1 MGDPRT
7 TAQRRRLMTMNP
19 RNRGRRGAALIIVIA
34 IMTILLAIALTFFTN
49 ANIEVGIS
57 LNVENTARVGFI
69 QDAATA
75 IAQASLNQDL
85 VHNASATSLDHP
97 WRSLY
102 SGTAFAG
109 KPWAR
114 YRGQGMGMNNDGTRQ
129 PGMPEFNLSGL
140 DGIYIKFQDGIV
152 EPLFQGSRSKQ
163 WLFIPRY
170 QGPSST
176 TGGRNALVLY
186 DCVKLVDENGED
198 VANSVADYL
207 TYLND
212 LNTQLAP
219 RGFYLAYYS
228 GLDTDACL
236 RDQFGAQGFA
246 ALPKVT
252 DNDVPFVTSAVFG
265 RVLDADGNPVFDIT
279 DDDAQ
284 QYPTEQVANFADVDN
299 DGDGKTDSIWI
310 PIPIDLYFTDDGVD
324 NNLSGWT
331 DEQQDNGLN
340 DDGNVEAG
348 DMVINDAL
356 VYYQGDDTTPKAFND
371 PDEAIESAVFAYYA
385 GDDGLDNDGDGIVDD
400 ADPDENGSGPN
411 RGLFLTAPLPGVS
424 FYLDLNADGVAY
436 DLVPDEATYQG
447 RISAGDSP
455 AQALAASLKP
465 LRMILP
471 PVVRVLKDG
480 VAVELGAQNVDTIDN
495 DYDLVVNDY
504 SAYCYV
510 GPNTLPGNFR
520 PPFEA
525 FFDTSGY
532 FITTASDDTFNSYL
546 SIYDQNNPA
555 TAIWQVTTLPPDG
568 YYATWRAP
576 GNWFQP
582 VPTPLQLTTDA
593 NGARTFADVAR
604 VIGDPVLFSKA
615 RKKAFIEINGG
626 AFDINADGAP
636 DYSFSPR
643 IVHLRAAS
651 GSPDGS
657 LDLNNQD
664 EFMSAI
670 HVTSSGE
677 PVCELAGRAA
687 ILINDEAS
695 KVNLNVAGAFTYN
708 DEYPNAIDGTAVPF
722 RTGPLARA
730 SLGEGAS
737 PAEWETRMLPGLD
750 EVGAAA
756 IAAGRLGSPDQG
768 AGLAVHGQG
777 GSRPDVPNA
786 PKMFGN
792 PASDYAEAISP
803 NAGLDYSFDAGLP
816 GYGRVDDNADAL
828 LRALNGGDDDGDGLI
843 DEGLYLPALSRYPL
857 TTGTA
862 TGYFAFYPF
871 YTYSTYDAPLSGDAI
886 DLLAYGETL
895 AGDTPGSIDTD
906 ADGGDAYAWNLR
918 EEIRRYLRY
927 ANRLGNLEG
936 IDDPAEFQITAALR
950 NIAAERDSTNNNAT
964 NGNTGTGT
972 IDEAGELG
980 DRVYTDINV
989 EELAQRTGLGQ
1000 AAIRRV
1006 QRLVTAFSSDRNS
1019 RFVTTADGALRALN
1033 RIDYNYATPQQLA
1046 ATLLLQGDF
1055 HSSATRTIDDADGN
1069 EQRQVGKRFVDN
1081 NDIVYNTNAYYG
1093 GLRVAGVNRRA
1104 PDPTSDPLS
1113 TPGFVNYWPDHR
1125 GDAVTGGVMFV
1136 RESPTSSGFLPTTSG
1151 PAHEIPSDAL
1161 LDALQL
1167 AVNIV
1172 DNTDRDHLPHR
1183 LTMENYDTTSTTAEA
1198 DTFVSWPTET
1208 SLNARERIPVDQ
1220 LLPTEKIGNYLTN
1233 VLDLLPKTIQAV
1245 DTWWAQYVAGAAN
1258 PSGQRR
1264 AEQRHF
1270 SYTAAGSE
1278 AIKINE
1284 LMVRPTRR
1292 VETEMIRASV
1302 LDKSVGEVE
1311 FLDVGE
1317 LIAQEPYDPFVVADP
1332 SAVPSAFVGN
1342 LDTVR
1347 FDPAPAFD
1355 LNQDLDFE
1363 SDPLPDFDLTR
1374 QDFLSLIDRSAR
1386 FDLADPSQ
1394 VNLTWLPQFDTTR
1407 PVTLGDEV
1415 SIGITETTPST
1426 QVVDRS
1432 DNVQFEVSD
1441 IVQFIVRGPQYDPED
1456 PFSQPAGLPAGR
1468 YYLTVN
1474 TTDPD
1479 GAVTVLDGD
1488 ALQYSIKYVP
1498 VASIKIDKGSN
1509 DITTDG
1515 TILGD
1520 IYQRLNTAASNV
1532 DPIYADFVRD
1542 HFVNV
1547 PAAHVAGSDVPSS
1560 TTYGEGRVPGWVF
1573 LDGTPAGVF
1582 EPGYFA
1588 DGGGPGLL
1596 AAPASGATH
1605 TVVVPPYSPGNTG
1618 YALCIAFRRNPN
1630 YVGPN
1635 SRISLNFLDFQQQPD
1650 HEYIEL
1656 TNTSQ
1661 DAVALD
1667 GWKLEVGIPMPPAV
1681 PDFTDDDPHKSI
1693 WQIPAGTTIAPGGTL
1708 LLGFDVFDGFQEDQG
1723 AAYRKLDS
1731 APTAAPGDYL
1741 PVFNVIG
1748 HNGMGLAGWDGAP
1761 ADQPYGPNVANVTT
1775 PNFRDVSYLE
1785 NTPAN
1790 AIYEYQDMFA
1800 PLGRFYDPT
1809 GSVFRRGT
1817 DDRFRDPGDDSILN
1831 MAIDYVDRD
1840 GDGLS
1845 SFFLA
1850 AQSPVLRLD
1859 GFAFPPIGV
1868 SPLDFAGNPAQN
1880 DFPSLNK
1887 TFAELNGAGMTRQA
1901 LRTIDAVADDA
1912 LLENEAII
1920 STQPPA
1926 LTRQLLANQYAIAN
1940 QPAYLVNTSEADD
1953 RSPNKPWDRIVQ
1965 LTCIQTRRDNDNSGF
1980 HSGGFT
1986 APMYSNGR
1994 SRNLENVYG
2003 ATEVDD
2009 IADLVLRGGFLPDY
2023 PEHDGH
2029 DNDGDGAYLLR
2040 KTLCEESDPLLEDGF
2055 PFDYVPGT
2063 LDKDMIDN
2071 DLNGVIDERGVGYEL
2086 PDSTGDTDDCIY
2098 PGTVGAGD
2106 EILPDPTR
2114 SEGVDEGNLFQP
2126 ISESVFLASG
2136 LRNSIIANRDEN
2148 PRRYGVG
2155 SFEAGLLPAVFLNNR
2170 GLYTSL
2176 AESQFQVDSETLDT
2190 DQGDTLV
2197 EPIFENDVDP
2207 NLGFRGIPEA
2217 YIAIPARTELSF
2229 ADNPAGSGAVLITR
2243 LGASEIDPISGRG
2256 HNFDSSVALP
2266 DNFNEAYYL
2275 GSDLD
2280 PPTWKAFTE
2289 RRWNPGDN
2297 VIVSLYNADET
2308 PTLVDRV
2315 TYREYDV
2322 INRTIDDVAPCPY
2335 IANDDGDN
2343 KLDEVD
2349 EFRLSLFP
2357 ATTAASE
2364 LAGLNPAIM
2373 PVDAANA
2380 GYPTVWRP
2388 NHMGLDFYRSLERK
2402 DPNYP
2407 GDLFGTSNRWEPT
2420 DGNYD
2425 DWAESMP
2432 YFVQLMQTNPGYPGG
2447 QSSMP
2452 VQLAKIL
2459 EMFPDPTA
2467 ASGSPRADVTEPF
2480 DGHAQDATRL
2490 FRHAMQGSPLR
2501 MNTVT
2506 RLLRNPAD
2514 LIKLSMNEDGSRFP
2528 GSYSVDE
2535 FFGGTQLPNSTNRR
2549 PYGQYRTLEAQLSYS
2564 KNPFD
2569 APYTDDS
2576 NPFEQVQDNRDWTMS
2591 KLAGA
2596 DRYTHRDIPLN
2607 LQDLNDGTTDPDDNK
2622 YLEVL
2627 KAGSADENLGLR
2639 GMDQPLRSDADLM
2652 RVPFLTVRHDMFNYG
2667 LIKEFLGSDYDG
2679 DAFIHTQDPLG
2690 YEVNFP
2696 QFRFPSQLQ
2705 AAVLGADDTDLDPAR
2720 MWAKAAQPAVDDMTF
2735 GRDPADQNRTAPFTE
2750 TVESMATQP
2759 VVLTVGQA
2767 TFIPIAPA
2775 RFELDADTS
2784 RYPAGITNYTQL
2796 VNWNL
2801 DNPADPLMVPP
2812 VGWSPVFLYE
2822 LPDDDTTNA
2831 ALLPLRNDALPFY
2844 PAYPNGATSG
2854 VFVNRH
2860 YLFSTEY
2867 LFPSGPGGASYFTGR
2882 SRNTSGLGDIPN
2894 YGVTP
2899 ASLDLKATGAARR
2912 APFEQRAAMYVACNR
2927 TGLNQY
2933 DRGDAV
2939 FTWDENDGLENG
2951 EYVIYVGTWL
2961 PGLRQRVRQADT
2973 AVENAEDGNI
2983 FADQFQPGNDVPF
2996 TNATLDPDLVG
3007 DNDLAIRS
3015 LLALEPPTVDSE
3027 GSTTSRRWDPHLRME
3042 FITERTRAKG
3052 ITPMQDPPEN
3062 CIPASAEGLLPP
3074 ACWQPSVEY
3083 IADSNGY
3090 VFYASEAQGAW
3101 QPIVVRVTDNFLAL
3115 RVRNTGDHLQAAAI
3129 SHVVLTPHK
3138 RAAGKININTTQL
3151 AQADNISNK
3160 TVFSSLLGLPGI
3172 YNDAE
3177 PVGPYLDN
3185 VSPPTGN
3192 PPNTKQDAAPVFYTQ
3207 GQPVPPLP
3215 DPVIDDANPLAGGNQ
3230 DRSVQLAGLVQAGR
3244 TVHADG
3250 RYYTSPGDLV
3260 RSDTAYNYRPSDG
3273 GSTVPDDPTD
3283 NGSASNPTAETLP
3296 LYALSNRGN
3305 DEERFDETARRFR
3318 RLANSVTVRSD
3329 VFEIIATVQ
3338 AGYGIDA
3345 NNDGRLNYRS
3355 PDEFVTTAESKGRV
3369 VYERRAPSDN
3379 SDQSGG

>member
-1 MGDPRT
+1 
-7 TAQRRRLMTMNP
+7 MTMNP
-19 RNRGRRGAALIIVIA
+19 RNGGRRGAALIIVIA

-186 DCVKLVDENGED
+186 DCVKLVTEDGED
-198 VANSVADYL
+198 VANNVADYL
-207 TYLND
+207 TYVND

-348 DMVINDAL
+348 DMGINDAL
-356 VYYQGDDTTPKAFND
+356 VYYQGDDNTPKAFND

-436 DLVPDEATYQG
+436 DLVPDEATYQDLIG
-447 RISAGDSP
+447 PPNNLSP
-455 AQALAASLKP
+455 ATALAASMKP

-480 VAVELGAQNVDTIDN
+480 IAVELGAQNVDTIDN

-722 RTGPLARA
+722 RTGPIARA

-777 GSRPDVPNA
+777 GSRTEVPNDA
-786 PKMFGN
+786 KMFGN
-792 PASDYAEAISP
+792 PASNYAEAISP

-1055 HSSATRTIDDADGN
+1055 HSSATRTIEDASGDTFP
-1069 EQRQVGKRFVDN
+1069 QIGKTGRDQN
-1081 NDIVYNTNAYYG
+1081 GSLYNTNAYYG
-1093 GLRVAGVNRRA
+1093 GLRLAGVNRRA
-1104 PDPTSDPLS
+1104 PDPTSDPI
-1113 TPGFVNYWPDHR
+1113 GFSPNVNR
-1125 GDAVTGGVMFV
+1125 LGNVGDIVTGGAMFV
-1136 RESPTSSGFLPTTSG
+1136 RDGNNNTNVRFSPTTSG

-1167 AVNIV
+1167 ALNIV

-1183 LTMENYDTTSTTAEA
+1183 LTMENCDTTSTTAEA

-1220 LLPTEKIGNYLTN
+1220 LLPTEKIGNYLSN

-1302 LDKSVGEVE
+1302 LDKGTGSVTIDDAAAFYGKNQ
-1311 FLDVGE
+1311 F
-1317 LIAQEPYDPFVVADP
+1317 DPFTISPPFFNSAD
-1332 SAVPSAFVGN
+1332 VIHY
-1342 LDTVR
+1342 
-1347 FDPAPAFD
+1347 DPAPAFD
-1355 LNQDLDFE
+1355 LNGDLAFD
-1363 SDPLPDFDLTR
+1363 SDPLPDFNLTR
-1374 QDFLSLIDRSAR
+1374 QVLLNLIDQTATLAVVGLAGSWEA
-1386 FDLADPSQ
+1386 DLAFPGILVAQDRTYN
-1394 VNLTWLPQFDTTR
+1394 V
-1407 PVTLGDEV
+1407 LGDGAGVQSPENAPATYGV
-1415 SIGITETTPST
+1415 T
-1426 QVVDRS
+1426 RS
-1432 DNVQFEVSD
+1432 GMSPATFDNVPDV
-1441 IVQFIVRGPQYDPED
+1441 VQFVIRPTDDTD
-1456 PFSQPAGLPAGR
+1456 PFGPSAGLPPGR

-1474 TTDPD
+1474 TTDAQTGQP
-1479 GAVTVLDGD
+1479 TIFD
-1488 ALQYSIKYVP
+1488 AGQLQYSVKYAQNVEVDGSDP
-1498 VASIKIDKGSN
+1498 VANIGADDTVI
-1509 DITTDG
+1509 
-1515 TILGD
+1515 GD
-1520 IYQRLNTAASNV
+1520 IYDRLSTLTSSSDFDTFIQSIFQPLPAEWIAGQKGTA
-1532 DPIYADFVRD
+1532 
-1542 HFVNV
+1542 
-1547 PAAHVAGSDVPSS
+1547 
-1560 TTYGEGRVPGWVF
+1560 TYGEGRAPGWVF
-1573 LDGTPAGVF
+1573 LDGTANPPAK
-1582 EPGYFA
+1582 PA
-1588 DGGGPGLL
+1588 DFFSDGAAGLGQPDL
-1596 AAPASGATH
+1596 TSPDSTH
-1605 TVVVPPYSPGNTG
+1605 TVTVPPFGSG
-1618 YALCIAFRRNPN
+1618 YALCIAFRRTP
-1630 YVGPN
+1630 GFTDK
-1635 SRISLNFLDFQQQPD
+1635 ISLNFLDFQQQPD

-1708 LLGFDVFDGFQEDQG
+1708 LLGFDVFDGFQADDG

-1731 APTAAPGDYL
+1731 APTAAPGDSV

-1761 ADQPYGPNVANVTT
+1761 GTQPYGPNVADVTT
-1775 PNFRDVSYLE
+1775 PNFRDVSYLK

-1887 TFAELNGAGMTRQA
+1887 TFADLNGAGMKRQA

-1940 QPAYLVNTSEADD
+1940 QPPYLVNTSEADD

-1965 LTCIQTRRDNDNSGF
+1965 LTCIQTRKNND
-1980 HSGGFT
+1980 GGIPPHTGAFT
-1986 APMYSNGR
+1986 DPMYPNGG
-1994 SRNLENVYG
+1994 SRTLEAVYG
-2003 ATEVDD
+2003 AAEVDD

-2029 DNDGDGAYLLR
+2029 DNDGDGSYLLS
-2040 KTLCEESDPLLEDGF
+2040 KLVTACDVPGAN
-2055 PFDYVPGT
+2055 PFLYELVAGT

-2071 DLNGVIDERGVGYEL
+2071 DLNGVIDERGTGYEIDD
-2086 PDSTGDTDDCIY
+2086 PADPDDCTFES
-2098 PGTVGAGD
+2098 PGEV
-2106 EILPDPTR
+2106 LPDPTR

-2126 ISESVFLASG
+2126 LNASTDIFTASG
-2136 LRNSIIANRDEN
+2136 LANSVIANT
-2148 PRRYGVG
+2148 RRYGAG
-2155 SFEAGLLPAVFLNNR
+2155 SFEAGLLPAIFVNNR
-2170 GLYTSL
+2170 EQYSGYTD
-2176 AESQFQVDSETLDT
+2176 AQFALRYDPDT
-2190 DQGDTLV
+2190 IPGNEFV
-2197 EPIFENDVDP
+2197 EPLTD
-2207 NLGFRGIPEA
+2207 LGFRGIPEA
-2217 YIAIPARTELSF
+2217 YITSPTRTELSF
-2229 ADNPAGSGAVLITR
+2229 ADNPAGSGDVLITR
-2243 LGASEIDPISGRG
+2243 LGASQVDPISGLG
-2256 HNFDSSVALP
+2256 QNFDSSVALP
-2266 DNFNEAYYL
+2266 DKFSEAYYL

-2432 YFVQLMQTNPGYPGG
+2432 YFRALMLTNPGLSEP
-2447 QSSMP
+2447 STIP
-2452 VQLAKIL
+2452 VQVGRVR
-2459 EMFPDPTA
+2459 ERFPDPVA
-2467 ASGSPRADVTEPF
+2467 FPNSPREDVIEPF
-2480 DGHAQDATRL
+2480 YAQDATRL
-2490 FRHAMQGSPLR
+2490 YRHSMNGSPLR
-2501 MNTVT
+2501 MNTVS
-2506 RLLRNPAD
+2506 RELRNPAD
-2514 LIKLSMNEDGSRFP
+2514 LPRLFMKANSQIFPTGYSEDDFFDATVKRLGNEA
-2528 GSYSVDE
+2528 
-2535 FFGGTQLPNSTNRR
+2535 R
-2549 PYGQYRTLEAQLSYS
+2549 PYGQYRTLESVRYFSDNLG
-2564 KNPFD
+2564 NPPYED
-2569 APYTDDS
+2569 AS
-2576 NPFEQVQDNRDWTMS
+2576 HPFEYVQSNRDWTLA
-2591 KLAGA
+2591 KFAGA
-2596 DRYTHRDIPLN
+2596 DRYTHRDIFNPRNPLDPPDIEFWN
-2607 LQDLNDGTTDPDDNK
+2607 EAVSDPADTDYVPAM
-2622 YLEVL
+2622 V
-2627 KAGSADENLGLR
+2627 AGSPDENLGLR

-2652 RVPFLTVRHDMFNYG
+2652 RVPFMTVRHDMFNIG
-2667 LIKEFLGSDYDG
+2667 LIKALSDIDYTT
-2679 DAFIHTQDPLG
+2679 DAFIQTQDHLG
-2690 YEVNFP
+2690 YELNNISFNTSAP
-2696 QFRFPSQLQ
+2696 FTSFRFPSQLQ

-2854 VFVNRH
+2854 VFLNRH

-2899 ASLDLKATGAARR
+2899 ASLDLKAAGAARR

-3185 VSPPTGN
+3185 VSPPTGT
-3192 PPNTKQDAAPVFYTQ
+3192 PPNAKQDAAPVFYTQ